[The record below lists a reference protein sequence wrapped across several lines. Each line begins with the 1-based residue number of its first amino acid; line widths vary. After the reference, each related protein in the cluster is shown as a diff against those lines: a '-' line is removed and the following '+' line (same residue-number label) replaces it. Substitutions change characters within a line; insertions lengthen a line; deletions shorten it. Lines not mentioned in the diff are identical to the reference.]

1 MKKLI
6 SLLLVLVMLLGM
18 VACGN
23 KTDEPANDTPQT
35 NEPAE
40 DNNEPRLPLRMK
52 PPMSRSPRKW
62 SALP

>member
-23 KTDEPANDTPQT
+23 QTDEPANDTPQT

-40 DNNEPRLPLRMK
+40 DNNEPA
-52 PPMSRSPRKW
+52 PPAEDETPDEQ
-62 SALP
+62 